1 MLTHLFIK
9 NYALINELDI
19 HLHSNFTAITGETGA
34 GKSIILGALGLL
46 LGQRADI
53 ATLLDKQ
60 QKCVVEG
67 TFAIANYKLQS
78 FFKNNELDYAD
89 ECIIRREINPA
100 GNSRAFVNDSP
111 VNLSV
116 LKELGLRLMDIHSQH
131 ETLSINQESFQLN
144 LLDAFAEKENELQ
157 QYKEGFKKYKQLQ
170 TELQQLI
177 EEENK
182 AKKES
187 DYFQFQFNELEEAS
201 LKPNEQ
207 EQLEQEQQTLA
218 NAENIQKNISGAINL
233 LSESEQNTLS
243 SLLESKNLINGVGK
257 FNNEL
262 SEIGARINSSY
273 LELKD
278 IINELETVGDS
289 ITSSPARLEELETR
303 LNLIYKLQQKHQV
316 KTIEELITV
325 KNTLEQQLLNFNSIA
340 DKIISLTKISE
351 ELSNELWQIANK
363 VSDSRKKAAQF
374 IDAEVKKVLALLGME
389 NAQLQINV
397 EVDVEL
403 NNNGCN
409 SIKFLFTANKGIE
422 FKELSKVASGGE
434 LSRLLLSI
442 KSLLATKKKL
452 PTIIFDEIDT
462 GVSGDI
468 AAKMSNIM
476 QTMAK
481 TMQVF
486 AITHLPQI
494 ASKGK
499 QHLFVYK
506 EIIDEKTNSKL
517 RYLTD
522 AEREQELAK
531 MLSSGELTEASLN
544 NARELLKNIS

>member
-1 MLTHLFIK
+1 MLSHLFIK

-19 HLHSNFTAITGETGA
+19 NLHSDFTAITGETGA

-46 LGQRADI
+46 LGQRADVG
-53 ATLLDKQ
+53 ALLDKE

-78 FFKNNELDYAD
+78 FFKSNELDYAD

-100 GNSRAFVNDSP
+100 GSSRAFVNDSP

-116 LKELGLRLMDIHSQH
+116 LKELGIRLMDIHSQH
-131 ETLSINQESFQLN
+131 ETLSINQENFQLN
-144 LLDAFAEKENELQ
+144 LLDVFADKESELQ
-157 QYKEGFKKYKQLQ
+157 NYKEKFKKYKQLQ
-170 TELQQLI
+170 NELQQLI

-207 EQLEQEQQTLA
+207 EQLEEEQQTLA

-233 LSESEQNTLS
+233 LSEAELSTLS
-243 SLLESKNLINGVGK
+243 SLLESKNLINGVSK

-262 SEIGARINSSY
+262 SEIGTRINSSY
-273 LELKD
+273 VELKD
-278 IINELETVGDS
+278 IVSELERVGESS
-289 ITSSPARLEELETR
+289 ISNPARLEEVDAR

-316 KTIEELITV
+316 KTIAELIEI
-325 KNTLEQQLLNFNSIA
+325 KNNLENQLLNFNSIA
-340 DKIISLTKISE
+340 DKIVRLSKASEELNKELWLTANKISE
-351 ELSNELWQIANK
+351 Y
-363 VSDSRKKAAQF
+363 RKKAALF
-374 IDAEVKKVLALLGME
+374 IEAEVKKVLALLGME

-397 EVDVEL
+397 EVDADL

-409 SIKFLFTANKGIE
+409 SIKFMFTANKGIE

-468 AAKMSNIM
+468 AAKMSSIM

-506 EIIDEKTNSKL
+506 EIINEKTNSKL
-517 RYLTD
+517 RYLSD

-544 NARELLKNIS
+544 NARELLKKVF